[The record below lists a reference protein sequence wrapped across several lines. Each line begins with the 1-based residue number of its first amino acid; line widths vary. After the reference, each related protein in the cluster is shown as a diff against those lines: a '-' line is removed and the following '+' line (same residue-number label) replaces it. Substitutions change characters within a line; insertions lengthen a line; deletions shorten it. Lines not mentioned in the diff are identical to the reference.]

1 MPAEPPADASFRPPA
16 WLRNAHV
23 QSILPSLPLRR
34 PGVRR
39 RCAPLIRRS
48 QPLVLECGDGVRLLG
63 FAASALV
70 EGPAPTAPASAATRP
85 AASALVLAARSAASA
100 PILVGRTD
108 ESCARLAIILHGW
121 EGSSDSMYVL
131 SLGQYLLERGFDVFR
146 LNLRDHGDSHHLNP
160 GLFHSCL
167 LPEVRGAV
175 LALARRYPRH
185 QRSLIGFSLGGN
197 FALRVGASLGA
208 RADVLAKIVAVS
220 PVLDPR
226 TTLLALEA
234 GPPLYRRYFIRKWR
248 RSLRRKQRAWPHEYD
263 FAQLPRLRTLTVMTE
278 DLVLKHTDYRSL
290 AEYFQGYAITGAALR
305 ELRVP
310 SRVLISR
317 DDPIIPAR
325 DLPRLHQSPM
335 LSVTVT
341 RHGGHCGFRDS
352 LAGNGWVD
360 RFVYDSLMG

>member
-1 MPAEPPADASFRPPA
+1 VPAEPPADPSFRPPP
-16 WLRNAHV
+16 WLRNAHI

-39 RCAPLIRRS
+39 RCAQLIRS
-48 QPLVLECGDGVRLLG
+48 SEPVVLECGDGVRLLG
-63 FAASALV
+63 FVARALAPVSIDGPAAALTPAAPPAAQPSAL
-70 EGPAPTAPASAATRP
+70 APTSIEA
-85 AASALVLAARSAASA
+85 
-100 PILVGRTD
+100 G
-108 ESCARLAIILHGW
+108 ARLAIILHGW

-146 LNLRDHGDSHHLNP
+146 LNLRDHGDSHHLNA

-175 LALARRYPRH
+175 LALAERYSRH
-185 QRSLIGFSLGGN
+185 RRSLIGFSLGGN
-197 FALRVGASLGA
+197 FALRVGASLGP
-208 RADVLAKIVAVS
+208 RADAIARIVAVS

-226 TTLLALEA
+226 TTLGALES
-234 GPPLYRRYFIRKWR
+234 GWPLYRRYFIRKWR
-248 RSLRRKQRAWPHEYD
+248 RSLYRKQHAWPGEYD
-263 FAQLPRLRTLTVMTE
+263 FARLPRLRTLTVMTRE
-278 DLVLKHTDYRSL
+278 LVLRHTAYRSL
-290 AEYFQGYAITGAALR
+290 EEYFEGYAITGPVLR

-325 DLPRLHQSPM
+325 DLPRLHDSPM
-335 LSVTVT
+335 LSVTLT

-352 LAGNGWVD
+352 LAGYGWVD
-360 RFVYDSLMG
+360 RFVYDSLVS